1 MKIHAENIGTAIVN
15 QREIIKKLNSKAEK
29 ARENLIKRSSAL
41 ENVLKKYRT
50 NSKMCVDL
58 CLILVLLVVV
68 GIIISVL
75 KHKDIILKG
84 VAM

>member
-1 MKIHAENIGTAIVN
+1 M
-15 QREIIKKLNSKAEK
+15 
-29 ARENLIKRSSAL
+29 
-41 ENVLKKYRT
+41 KKYRT